1 MKKKWLSIFWG
12 IILIAAGVLF
22 MLNNMGIL
30 NFQYWSNTTWV
41 LSFGA
46 AAVLFLVTYL
56 LQGVRYWCWL
66 FPATVSA
73 GIALVIGLN
82 DTALGRQIGGTP
94 ILAAVALPFFVA
106 FFTDTQKNK
115 WALIPAW
122 VMTVITAI
130 VFLADK
136 ADGNLVGALVL
147 YSIGLPFLVVYL
159 TDKKQNWALIP
170 FGVMTA
176 IGTIPLLQA
185 FIQGPVFDLL
195 TVAIFAV
202 AFASVY
208 LYSRKSWWAL
218 IPAGVFSSITLGLA
232 IEEIFRVPFPAEVFL
247 AGLGLTFGVLWFMRS
262 KYPTDWAKYPAVV
275 LLAIAMMVTLSQ
287 HITDLFGPIV
297 LIVAGAFVLILN
309 YL

>member
-1 MKKKWLSIFWG
+1 
-12 IILIAAGVLF
+12 
-22 MLNNMGIL
+22 
-30 NFQYWSNTTWV
+30 

-56 LQGVRYWCWL
+56 LQGVRYWGWL

-82 DTALGRQIGGTP
+82 DTALGRQIGGTL

-195 TVAIFAV
+195 TAAIFAV

-309 YL
+309 YFVNGKKNDDSEKEGN